1 MESTMQ
7 LIKKHKETYRNFKGD
22 IRRDMTT
29 AKKLGF
35 ETEVNKMDK
44 DIMWVNEILELL
56 EEISVELQGE
66 SNAT

>member
-1 MESTMQ
+1 MEITLQ

-35 ETEVNKMDK
+35 QAEVNKLDK
-44 DIMWVNEILELL
+44 DNMWVNEILELL
-56 EEISVELQGE
+56 EEIAVELQSE